1 MCCYGIMANNYYPM
15 LCYLQ
20 AIGDGGQGWGNF
32 ILYVLASGK
41 IRNRLFGWMVD
52 CLPCCNRGTVEAS
65 TEEPHHPHLNNGYT
79 KVRAQNHEVLSP
91 YSSVNDAEGS
101 RYGSIGMEPTTCSNS
116 DAS

>member
-1 MCCYGIMANNYYPM
+1 M
-15 LCYLQ
+15 Q

-52 CLPCCNRGTVEAS
+52 CLPCCSGGTAVTS
-65 TEEPHHPHLNNGYT
+65 TDDPHPKQNNGYT
-79 KVRAQNHEVLSP
+79 RVQAQNHEVLSP
-91 YSSVNDAEGS
+91 YSSINDGDQND
-101 RYGSIGMEPTTCSNS
+101 YGSIGMEPTTRSNS